1 MQIKLNENNLREIL
15 LMALGSKYPT
25 PESKVLKDI
34 ANLRERIVDSKA
46 DTFEISDLEYKYCVN
61 AIVLTTL
68 SSDEKF
74 KILGAFGDGTN

>member
-25 PESKVLKDI
+25 PESRVLREI
-34 ANLRERIVDSKA
+34 ANLRERIVDSKT

-61 AIVLTTL
+61 AIKL
-68 SSDEKF
+68 SDLSKEEKF
-74 KILGAFGDGTN
+74 KVLGAFGD